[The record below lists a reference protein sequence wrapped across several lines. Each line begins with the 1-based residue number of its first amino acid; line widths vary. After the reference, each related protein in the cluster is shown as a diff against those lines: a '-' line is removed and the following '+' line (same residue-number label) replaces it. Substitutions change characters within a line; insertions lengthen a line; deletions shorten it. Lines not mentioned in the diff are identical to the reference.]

1 MNAAK
6 VTLTSTI
13 LAAAL
18 GLGLGLISTPGD
30 SYACHKN
37 ANQHK
42 PSNTDPCVDPEPAE
56 LVRTDVHWGGDI
68 VEPET
73 RLCFAQHVKPN
84 GDNGE
89 YACELQQPAMVNQVH
104 YMLGEGVATARSVD
118 PSLCFLF
125 ENIDLTPNRLY
136 KYAWADNCGDDG
148 FCSIQIFNWFQDNEV
163 IVATEGDAD
172 FIRLVASVE
181 ADGMPLGLLNPFVFV
196 DGLTLEVDEITVTF
210 FANGSNKKLA
220 VCQYES
226 FLDVVTFQSD
236 PHVPPE

>member
-6 VTLTSTI
+6 MTLTSTV

-18 GLGLGLISTPGD
+18 GLALGLISTPGD

-42 PSNTDPCVDPEPAE
+42 PSNTDPCDDPDPVE
-56 LVRTDVHWGGDI
+56 LVRTDVQWGGDI
-68 VEPET
+68 GESRT

-89 YACELQQPAMVNQVH
+89 YACELQQPAVEHQVH
-104 YMLGEGVATARSVD
+104 YMLGDGVASARSVD
-118 PSLCFLF
+118 PSLCFQF
-125 ENIDLTPNRLY
+125 ENIHLTPNRLY

-148 FCSIQIFNWFQDNEV
+148 FCSIQIFNWFEGDEV
-163 IVATEGDAD
+163 TDATDEDAD

-181 ADGMPLGLLNPFVFV
+181 AEDMPDLLNPF
-196 DGLTLEVDEITVTF
+196 DEPLTLEVDEITVTF

-220 VCQYES
+220 VCQYDS
-226 FLDVVTFQSD
+226 FPDVVTFQSD